1 MTAPLIRAH
10 TLQKSFGSVEV
21 LKGLSFDIAP
31 GERVAIVGPS
41 GAGKSTLLHL
51 MGLLTKPTAGRL
63 ELEGRD
69 AASLSDAQATV
80 LRGESIG
87 FLFQSHHLLPD
98 LSLFENVMIPLLIR
112 RRGARDARSR
122 ARDLLT
128 RLGLGHRL
136 HHRPAETSGG
146 EQQRAALARALANDP
161 KLLLADEPTG
171 NLDRGIGRDVEDL
184 IRESTGVHGA
194 TLVLVTHDERLAAH
208 MDRRLHLVDGCLEKI
223 D

>member
-1 MTAPLIRAH
+1 
-10 TLQKSFGSVEV
+10 
-21 LKGLSFDIAP
+21 
-31 GERVAIVGPS
+31 
-41 GAGKSTLLHL
+41 
-51 MGLLTKPTAGRL
+51 
-63 ELEGRD
+63 
-69 AASLSDAQATV
+69 
-80 LRGESIG
+80 
-87 FLFQSHHLLPD
+87 
-98 LSLFENVMIPLLIR
+98 
-112 RRGARDARSR
+112 
-122 ARDLLT
+122 
-128 RLGLGHRL
+128 LGLGHRL
-136 HHRPAETSGG
+136 HHRPAEASGG

>member
-1 MTAPLIRAH
+1 MTAPLIRAD

-21 LKGLSFDIAP
+21 LKGLSFDIAS

-63 ELEGRD
+63 ELGGRD
-69 AASLSDAQATV
+69 AASLSESQATA

-112 RRGARDARSR
+112 RREAWDARAR

>member
-10 TLQKSFGSVEV
+10 NLQKSFGPVEV

-31 GERVAIVGPS
+31 GERVAVVGPS

-51 MGLLTKPTAGRL
+51 LGLLTPPTAGRL
-63 ELEGRD
+63 ELGGRD
-69 AASLSDAQATV
+69 AATLNDVQSTA
-80 LRGESIG
+80 LRGETIG

-112 RRGARDARSR
+112 RRCARDARAR

-136 HHRPAETSGG
+136 HHRPAEASGG